1 MADKLYQ
8 LNDLIMATT
17 LAREMF
23 KEYVQKVNDEK
34 IRKNIEESLEDIKDA
49 MLRHEEEC
57 VLLVDWQDLPDDWVV
72 LSETIDYLRDNGF
85 TVRIE
90 DDNKS
95 GWGLQRRVA
104 YVTWP
109 TEIKEEDEY

>member
-1 MADKLYQ
+1 
-8 LNDLIMATT
+8 MATT
-17 LAREMF
+17 LAQEMF

-34 IRKNIEESLEDIKDA
+34 IRKNIEEALEDIKDA

-57 VLLVDWQDLPDDWVV
+57 ALLVDWQDLPDDWVV
-72 LSETIDYLRDNGF
+72 LPETIDYLRDNGF
-85 TVRIE
+85 IVRVE
-90 DDNKS
+90 DDDKS